1 MRTMKYLLVVVG
13 LASVLGVYSQSLAQR
28 PEPQM
33 QSTSVMVGTGS
44 TLPQAAVT
52 GVVTTESPSPRH
64 AGRVRKEGNPF
75 DGGGTAGDVTN
86 PIEPGTP
93 IGDGLWVLLAIAAAF
108 AFGKWIARTKPLR

>member
-93 IGDGLWVLLAIAAAF
+93 IGDAWPLALLACAYLIIRVWR
-108 AFGKWIARTKPLR
+108 KRTRA